1 MTLLHLCCPV
11 SGWVSNPASVI
22 SSILWSKNIQGSQLG
37 CSLCSKAKR
46 QIGTIHRHFHLAGS
60 NVLTHLFKS
69 LVLPTL
75 HYCSSLWD
83 PHFAIHINKLE
94 SIQKFAAR
102 MFTRNWQG
110 TYPDLLTRLHWPTL
124 SIRRR
129 QKAALCYRII
139 SNHSFIPSSLF
150 TPHPSPKLRHK
161 HSIPLY
167 YPQVR
172 STSHLSSFGVPIWN
186 CLPPDVVTAPS
197 SDSFKG
203 SLKLLPIL

>member
-1 MTLLHLCCPV
+1 MFSLKISGVTYPGLLFLLMGPSFCHPYQYTRV
-11 SGWVSNPASVI
+11 
-22 SSILWSKNIQGSQLG
+22 
-37 CSLCSKAKR
+37 
-46 QIGTIHRHFHLAGS
+46 H
-60 NVLTHLFKS
+60 
-69 LVLPTL
+69 
-75 HYCSSLWD
+75 
-83 PHFAIHINKLE
+83 
-94 SIQKFAAR
+94 QKFAAR
-102 MFTRNWQG
+102 MVTRNWKG
-110 TYPDLLTRLHWPTL
+110 IYSDLLARLHWPTL
-124 SIRRR
+124 SIRRRR

-139 SNHSFIPSSLF
+139 SNHSIIPSSLF